1 MNKVLVSLLLT
12 LGLTGVAQAAG
23 DAEAGQGKVAVCGA
37 CHGADGNSPAPNFPK
52 LAGQGERYLL
62 KQLHDIKSGARPVV
76 EMTGM
81 LDNLS
86 EQDMADI
93 AAYFSSQKMSVGA
106 ADPKLVERGEAL
118 FRGGKLEEGMPSC
131 IGCHSPNGAGLA
143 AAGFPHLGGQ
153 HAQYVAKQL
162 TDFREGNRTN
172 DGDAMIMRAIAAKPD
187 ILLMDEPFS
196 ALDPLA
202 RASLQETVSLIHK
215 KLGTTIVFVT
225 HDMNEAAK
233 LACRI
238 GVMHQGRLVQV
249 DTPQD
254 IQNHPADDYVRSLFG
269 AAQPENTI
277 SADKV
282 INLYRR
288 LDADGKARV
297 REYWAQ
303 NRMDV

>member
-86 EQDMADI
+86 DQDMADI
-93 AAYFSSQKMSVGA
+93 AAYFASQKMSVGA

-118 FRGGKLEEGMPSC
+118 FRGGKLEEGMPAC
-131 IGCHSPNGAGLA
+131 IGCHSPDGAGLA

-162 TDFREGNRTN
+162 TDFREGDRTN
-172 DGDAMIMRAIAAKPD
+172 DGDAMIMRAIAAKLSNKD
-187 ILLMDEPFS
+187 IE
-196 ALDPLA
+196 A
-202 RASLQETVSLIHK
+202 VSSFI
-215 KLGTTIVFVT
+215 
-225 HDMNEAAK
+225 
-233 LACRI
+233 
-238 GVMHQGRLVQV
+238 QGL
-249 DTPQD
+249 
-254 IQNHPADDYVRSLFG
+254 H
-269 AAQPENTI
+269 
-277 SADKV
+277 
-282 INLYRR
+282 
-288 LDADGKARV
+288 
-297 REYWAQ
+297 
-303 NRMDV
+303 